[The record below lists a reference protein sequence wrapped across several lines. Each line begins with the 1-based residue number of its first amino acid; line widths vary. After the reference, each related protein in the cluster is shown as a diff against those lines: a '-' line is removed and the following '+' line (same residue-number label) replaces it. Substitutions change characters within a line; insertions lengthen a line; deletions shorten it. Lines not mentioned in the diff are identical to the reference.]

1 MIIDLKSLNQDLTR
15 CGESCYQL
23 KCSSSLKFFTRKIPP
38 SSEVKLTE
46 VHQTTE
52 VGGKELRQKTCSML
66 PCTNNQSLKNL
77 SSTKHLRNSLILHTV
92 YEPFPF
98 LQLKTRIKDK
108 SFM

>member
-46 VHQTTE
+46 FE
-52 VGGKELRQKTCSML
+52 
-66 PCTNNQSLKNL
+66 PLKLKARNL
-77 SSTKHLRNSLILHTV
+77 DSKLV
-92 YEPFPF
+92 QCF
-98 LQLKTRIKDK
+98 LALVT
-108 SFM
+108 SY